1 MHGPE
6 AMTMLEIIG
15 HESIREL
22 RLARPPVNALD
33 PGLLELLGVELDR
46 GASERLAALVLS
58 GQPGIFTG
66 GLDIRALL
74 ALERG
79 ELERFWRLFFGVQA
93 KIAASP
99 VPVIAAITGHCP
111 AGGTVLALYCDR
123 RIMARGEFRIGLNE
137 VQVGIF
143 AGPVIYRAYERLLGT
158 RVAAEL
164 LTRGALV
171 MPDEALKLGL
181 VDELAEPDE
190 VVPRALA
197 FARELAA
204 LPGTAFAR
212 TRALVRAD
220 LVALFGDLDVF
231 LAEASAAWFE
241 PETQQRLRAI
251 FSRPPR

>member
-1 MHGPE
+1 MK
-6 AMTMLEIIG
+6 MLEIID

-33 PGLLELLGVELDR
+33 PGLLERLGAELDR
-46 GASERLAALVLS
+46 GASERRAAIVLS

-79 ELERFWRLFFGVQA
+79 ALERFWRLFFGVQA

-143 AGPVIYRAYERLLGT
+143 AGPVIYRAYERLIGT
-158 RVAAEL
+158 RAAGEL
-164 LTRGALV
+164 LMRGALV
-171 MPDEALKLGL
+171 MPEEALKLGL
-181 VDELAEPDE
+181 VDELADPGE
-190 VVPRALA
+190 VVTRALA
-197 FARELAA
+197 FARELTA
-204 LPGTAFAR
+204 LPAAAFRRSR
-212 TRALVRAD
+212 TLVRAD
-220 LVALFGDLDVF
+220 LVALFTDLDSF
-231 LAEASAAWFE
+231 LAEASDAWFE

-251 FSRPPR
+251 FSRSAR